1 MIRPGADKGAELP
14 SSPLTQGEQQPPGLP
29 FLGQQPLLTL
39 SAWHPHWSLRS
50 APLAPGSGPAFPH
63 VGLPDLAS
71 KSQGPA
77 REHSEILSDI
87 NHINVFL
94 GQSPK
99 AI

>member
-1 MIRPGADKGAELP
+1 MIRPGAGKGAELP
-14 SSPLTQGEQQPPGLP
+14 SSPLRQGE
-29 FLGQQPLLTL
+29 QQPLLTL

-50 APLAPGSGPAFPH
+50 APLAPGSAPAFPH
-63 VGLPDLAS
+63 VGLSDLAS

-77 REHSEILSDI
+77 REHSETLSDI
-87 NHINVFL
+87 NHINVSL